1 VEAFGVDTAA
11 PEAGAIDAEL
21 IDCESAA
28 EDGARVSVARAC
40 RRATCAA
47 VRAVARGRPYFLA

>member
-1 VEAFGVDTAA
+1 VEAFGVDAAA

-21 IDCESAA
+21 ISCASADD
-28 EDGARVSVARAC
+28 DGARVSVARAC
-40 RRATCAA
+40 KRATCAA